1 MHLSRLLLA
10 IAGHRPEELSGHP
23 FAATHRRIALGAL
36 AVGSA
41 LIGGVM
47 FGTAMSRIDPSNSW
61 RFAVG
66 ILAGS
71 LYFLMLLTFDALFVV
86 GNAKPSPAAIAAR
99 IAVSLMMT
107 AFSSVTL
114 DAVIAG
120 NRLDAEID
128 TRRLEA
134 DLGARA
140 RHAQVHDLKGKQ
152 DQMKTA
158 LGTTQTLEQR
168 RAADP
173 DTPAFVAAVERQK
186 NADLRLRQVTAEADR
201 KISDLRAQI
210 AEADA
215 RLQGAAAGADT
226 TALRARLAQM
236 KARLGDMVTR
246 LRAAEREAAAAAEAV
261 AKARQEWRGE
271 IQARLTEARR
281 IELEARSTLST
292 AQGMAEKGAEE
303 SRGVNARS
311 FQPNVV
317 EQTAAFWGLAERE
330 PAYKVLGIVVWLC
343 SITLE
348 LLAVLVKL
356 QLKPDSVDQER
367 LHQGALTD
375 QARDSE
381 LEFNETVG
389 RVATLQAQE
398 ERLRAESA
406 RTELEAL
413 SALHERSATLTV
425 QAWRDTQKTKAAVP
439 DDKVHGALD
448 VQFEAVQAAL
458 AAKLQ
463 ALLER
468 FGSRSGGP
476 AAAGAAGTASGVDP
490 SMVTL

>member
-1 MHLSRLLLA
+1 
-10 IAGHRPEELSGHP
+10 
-23 FAATHRRIALGAL
+23 
-36 AVGSA
+36 
-41 LIGGVM
+41 
-47 FGTAMSRIDPSNSW
+47 
-61 RFAVG
+61 
-66 ILAGS
+66 
-71 LYFLMLLTFDALFVV
+71 
-86 GNAKPSPAAIAAR
+86 
-99 IAVSLMMT
+99 
-107 AFSSVTL
+107 
-114 DAVIAG
+114 
-120 NRLDAEID
+120 
-128 TRRLEA
+128 
-134 DLGARA
+134 
-140 RHAQVHDLKGKQ
+140 
-152 DQMKTA
+152 
-158 LGTTQTLEQR
+158 
-168 RAADP
+168 
-173 DTPAFVAAVERQK
+173 
-186 NADLRLRQVTAEADR
+186 
-201 KISDLRAQI
+201 
-210 AEADA
+210 
-215 RLQGAAAGADT
+215 
-226 TALRARLAQM
+226 
-236 KARLGDMVTR
+236 
-246 LRAAEREAAAAAEAV
+246 
-261 AKARQEWRGE
+261 
-271 IQARLTEARR
+271 
-281 IELEARSTLST
+281 
-292 AQGMAEKGAEE
+292 MAEKGAAE

-311 FQPNVV
+311 CQPNVV

-343 SITLE
+343 SITLELLE

-381 LEFNETVG
+381 LEFNGTVG